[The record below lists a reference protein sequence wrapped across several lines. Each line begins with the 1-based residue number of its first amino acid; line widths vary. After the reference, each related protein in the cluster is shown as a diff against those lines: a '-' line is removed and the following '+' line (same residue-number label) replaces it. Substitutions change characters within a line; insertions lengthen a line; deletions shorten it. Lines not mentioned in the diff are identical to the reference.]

1 MRTRTPV
8 TTAEPPSHGDLEGL
22 ARSWEWSLRGPDKTP
37 KTVTAYLAGAHQLA
51 ASLRETGGPVYA
63 RDIRRGD
70 VEGFITDLITRL
82 SPSTASVR

>member
-1 MRTRTPV
+1 M
-8 TTAEPPSHGDLEGL
+8 
-22 ARSWEWSLRGPDKTP
+22 
-37 KTVTAYLAGAHQLA
+37 TAYLAGAHQLA

-63 RDIRRGD
+63 RDIRRAD